1 MNEKD
6 NTDKIINSLG
16 ACLVLGIALS
26 IFFMLMS
33 NSMPDDNRELLI
45 AFVSAL
51 FGGIVGSIKKITGE
65 ADGAQQLRDAENRIK
80 QLEEQIQKLGGG
92 QTDETA

>member
-1 MNEKD
+1 MKETD
-6 NTDKIINSLG
+6 NSEKIINFLG
-16 ACLVLGIALS
+16 ACLVIGITLS

-33 NSMPDDNRELLI
+33 NEMPESNRELLI

-65 ADGAQQLRDAENRIK
+65 SDGAQQLREAEAKIK
-80 QLEEQIQKLGGG
+80 ELEKKI
-92 QTDETA
+92 DELNTKE

>member
-1 MNEKD
+1 MENKD
-6 NTDKIINSLG
+6 NTEKIINFLG
-16 ACLVLGIALS
+16 ACLVMGIALS

-65 ADGAQQLRDAENRIK
+65 ADGAQQLRDAEMQVK
-80 QLEEQIQKLGGG
+80 QLQKRIEDLEGK
-92 QTDETA
+92 Q

>member
-1 MNEKD
+1 MNND
-6 NTDKIINSLG
+6 NTDKIINFLG

-33 NSMPDDNRELLI
+33 NEMPSSNRELLI

-51 FGGIVGSIKKITGE
+51 FGGIVGSIKKITGD
-65 ADGAQQLRDAENRIK
+65 ADGAQQLRDAEAKIK
-80 QLEEQIQKLGGG
+80 DLEKKLQK
-92 QTDETA
+92 EEK

>member
-1 MNEKD
+1 MEKD
-6 NTDKIINSLG
+6 NTEKIINFLG
-16 ACLVLGIALS
+16 ACLVMGIALS

-33 NSMPDDNRELLI
+33 NSMPEDNRELLI

-65 ADGAQQLRDAENRIK
+65 ADGAQQLREAEARIK
-80 QLEEQIQKLGGG
+80 QLEEQIQKLGEGVK
-92 QTDETA
+92 DETA